1 MEITERVARNIVRE
15 ISGTIHQAVNLMN
28 AEGIIIASTN
38 PNRVGTL
45 HKGAEKIIKENLECL
60 GIYSDGEY
68 QGAKMGINMPIYFKG
83 GVVGVIG
90 ISGEWSQIE
99 PYIDLVR
106 KTTETMVLNSYL
118 QKREDE
124 VQKEQR
130 RFLYNVLFE
139 QREKLPD
146 NYLSEGT
153 ALGLDLS
160 LKYRC
165 ICTSIADESGVCSKD
180 VHEMLDILEEIL
192 RKKPEYMRR
201 YIIYREKT
209 QLILFF
215 RVEENEQESAEWE
228 LEEFE
233 REIRRQSFSLIG
245 VHIKMGI
252 DDRSYSGYDLR
263 IGKLRAEKSLKAA
276 MVGADTVYYI
286 DMTVGVFLSEITE
299 ESKWEYIRKIFGNM
313 KRSDVAHWIKLLE
326 IFYECDGS
334 INKTSEKMFIHKNT
348 LQYQLKKLA
357 SITGYDPR
365 SIRTAGVYQNAIWFW
380 KTMLTEVD

>member
-380 KTMLTEVD
+380 KTMLIEVD

>member
-1 MEITERVARNIVRE
+1 MEITERIARNIVRE
-15 ISGTIHQAVNLMN
+15 ISGTIHQEVNLMN

-180 VHEMLDILEEIL
+180 VHEMLDILEDIL

>member
-1 MEITERVARNIVRE
+1 MEITERIARNIVRE

-139 QREKLPD
+139 QREKIPD

-180 VHEMLDILEEIL
+180 VHEMLDILEDIL

>member
-1 MEITERVARNIVRE
+1 MEITERIARNIVRE

-180 VHEMLDILEEIL
+180 VHEMLDILEDIL

-252 DDRSYSGYDLR
+252 DDRGYSGYDLR